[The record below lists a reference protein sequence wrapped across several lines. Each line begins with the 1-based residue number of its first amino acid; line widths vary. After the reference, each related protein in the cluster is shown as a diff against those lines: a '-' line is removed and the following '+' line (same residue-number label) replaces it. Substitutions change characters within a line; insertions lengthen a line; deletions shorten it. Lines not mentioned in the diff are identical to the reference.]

1 LGLILHL
8 DNTPSRLGV
17 YHTIS
22 LKHNASGSQRKG
34 PEGFT
39 SRLCYTQYVTFKQPV
54 LDEEVAPTG
63 AEELSEVDPRQRWIV
78 AGGVLVMI
86 LLVAGAIGAAV
97 LLVANPQQTE
107 TLRDV
112 FIIFMA
118 LEFLVIGLALIILIV
133 QLARLTALIQN
144 EVQPILESTNDTVR
158 TLRGTTSFLSKNL
171 VEPVV
176 RANSSMAAI
185 RRAINIIRPGGR
197 R

>member
-1 LGLILHL
+1 
-8 DNTPSRLGV
+8 
-17 YHTIS
+17 
-22 LKHNASGSQRKG
+22 
-34 PEGFT
+34 
-39 SRLCYTQYVTFKQPV
+39 VTFKQPV